1 LASGSTATEGL
12 PVAASPGHS
21 HHAPPTARATKTSRR
36 PQQPPT
42 ASPAAFGPQ
51 SCVAAAALEPDPEG
65 LDRLADVLDPV
76 PARGLERYVE
86 PAPDLLVDPRREPHA
101 AGLAQ
106 GLDPRRHVDAVAVD
120 VGPVDHH
127 VAEVDP
133 DPVADALAS
142 GTPASRSAIARW
154 ISTAASTAA
163 TALANSTMAP
173 SPLRSTN
180 RPPYR
185 SRTGSTSSLRWAL
198 SRATMPASSRSM
210 RRL

>member
-1 LASGSTATEGL
+1 MFLTRCRPAGSKSTSSLPRTGSWTLAAH
-12 PVAASPGHS
+12 PY
-21 HHAPPTARATKTSRR
+21 
-36 PQQPPT
+36 
-42 ASPAAFGPQ
+42 
-51 SCVAAAALEPDPEG
+51 
-65 LDRLADVLDPV
+65 
-76 PARGLERYVE
+76 PAR
-86 PAPDLLVDPRREPHA
+86 
-101 AGLAQ
+101 LAQ
-106 GLDPRRHVDAVAVD
+106 GLDPGRHVDAVAVD

-163 TALANSTMAP
+163 TTLPNSTMAP

-185 SRTGSTSSLRWAL
+185 SRTGSTSSLRIAL
-198 SRATMPASSRSM
+198 SRATCRP
-210 RRL
+210 RRAP